1 MKSGNVVTTT
11 PNLFED
17 VFKLRVV
24 LRSVME
30 ADNGCRAYREAYKY
44 GSENKGNVHYYAKG
58 RNTVFSCDLH
68 QLKSEWDT
76 YDGNAVK
83 NAKHEVTYAD
93 KDATEQHPKDI
104 S

>member
-1 MKSGNVVTTT
+1 MLDSERNADYGNAENGTDAHMKQSH
-11 PNLFED
+11 LDSAED
-17 VFKLRVV
+17 YP
-24 LRSVME
+24 
-30 ADNGCRAYREAYKY
+30 D
-44 GSENKGNVHYYAKG
+44 NVHSYIHTAG
-58 RNTVFSCDLH
+58 IIRSCLHFSSERTERQACDLH

-76 YDGNAVK
+76 DDGNAVK

>member
-1 MKSGNVVTTT
+1 M
-11 PNLFED
+11 LD
-17 VFKLRVV
+17 
-24 LRSVME
+24 
-30 ADNGCRAYREAYKY
+30 
-44 GSENKGNVHYYAKG
+44 SE
-58 RNTVFSCDLH
+58 RNTDDGNAENGTNANMKQSHLDSAEDYPDDVHSYIQAAGIIRSCLHFSSERTECKTGNLH

-76 YDGNAVK
+76 DDGNAVK